1 MQAEQR
7 GQCLIWLLCA
17 CAFLT
22 AGPTLDVYGAQDRN
36 RVWYEG
42 AWPERRTQQLRHWN
56 IGDTVTRNIGGKSY
70 RFRCIDQNYADHMD
84 HHKSGALFLC
94 DEVIPANIGS
104 RYEFETP
111 GGPQSRLCI

>member
-1 MQAEQR
+1 MQTEQR

-56 IGDTVTRNIGGKSY
+56 IGDTVTRNIGGKSTASAALT
-70 RFRCIDQNYADHMD
+70 RTTRIIWIITKAARCFSAM
-84 HHKSGALFLC
+84 
-94 DEVIPANIGS
+94 
-104 RYEFETP
+104 R
-111 GGPQSRLCI
+111 